1 MADTVPG
8 NVQWSGE
15 HWINYL
21 RRPGEETDSGSF
33 SMYHTR
39 YSQGGTGTV
48 AFVDVPAADFATI
61 CTDNR
66 ELAAWTFDN
75 MIKGRGNLFD
85 RELPV
90 VDAAITFSGDIHTN
104 PSWTVQ
110 ADGHTIVSTWNVT
123 EPATIHWGPAPSGQK
138 NLQIFSLLYFT
149 YETSLT
155 YNGVPI
161 DGESYTHDIWRASIG
176 GDRSSC
182 VFALAETLIVQDG

>member
-61 CTDNR
+61 CTRNDHLIR
-66 ELAAWTFDN
+66 IIVEVFWLD
-75 MIKGRGNLFD
+75 
-85 RELPV
+85 LPG
-90 VDAAITFSGDIHTN
+90 FQGL
-104 PSWTVQ
+104 PFFEQ
-110 ADGHTIVSTWNVT
+110 IVS
-123 EPATIHWGPAPSGQK
+123 
-138 NLQIFSLLYFT
+138 
-149 YETSLT
+149 
-155 YNGVPI
+155 
-161 DGESYTHDIWRASIG
+161 
-176 GDRSSC
+176 
-182 VFALAETLIVQDG
+182 